1 MPQNSVDSYHMRLET
16 WGQREPRLSA
26 VRLWKKSLPF
36 LLSFLG
42 IFFMFV
48 DFVFAQLG
56 SLLIVN
62 KDKSHPTEEAL
73 AMISVFAH
81 KRTYSETASLL
92 ETSSK

>member
-1 MPQNSVDSYHMRLET
+1 
-16 WGQREPRLSA
+16 
-26 VRLWKKSLPF
+26 
-36 LLSFLG
+36 
-42 IFFMFV
+42 MFV
-48 DFVFAQLG
+48 DFVFFAQLG